1 MVYQSE
7 IVVNKIKE
15 YRKEELLKKSK
26 EELVSVIFSLH
37 SNIFHQRKRI
47 YIMNYL
53 KKNNELR
60 INKIVR
66 ELEQIKNAPYGK

>member
-37 SNIFHQRKRI
+37 SNIFHQRNRI
-47 YIMNYL
+47 YKMNYL

-60 INKIVR
+60 INKIIR